1 MNVYDKA
8 HELAEALKEC
18 PEVIELKNVASKIES
33 NETDKKMLKDF
44 RKIQVEAYTEQV
56 KDGKMSKETTEK
68 LQNLGSVIS
77 LNPNVSAYLQAES
90 KFGTIW
96 QDIVKILD
104 DAVDIKL
111 ESDLVNN

>member
-18 PEVIELKNVASKIES
+18 PEVIELKAASKKIEA

-44 RKIQVEAYTEQV
+44 RKIQLEAYTEQV
-56 KDGKMSKETTEK
+56 KNGKMSKEITEK

-77 LNPNVSAYLQAES
+77 LNPNVSAYLQSES

-96 QDIVKILD
+96 EDIGKILN

-111 ESDLVNN
+111 ETGLDK